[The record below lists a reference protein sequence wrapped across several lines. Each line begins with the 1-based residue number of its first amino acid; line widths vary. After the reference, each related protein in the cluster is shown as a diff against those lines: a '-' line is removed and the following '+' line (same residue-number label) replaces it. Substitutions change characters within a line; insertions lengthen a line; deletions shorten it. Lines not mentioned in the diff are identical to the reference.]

1 MKKIGLIILLLL
13 FIKSGW
19 TQNANL
25 DYKNAIK
32 IYNLTSFEE
41 YNKSKKPDD
50 TSSNNLYYTTTMLQ
64 ILQPTIAFQWKTK
77 KNNFHEIEITS
88 FMLGKL
94 GTKTEI
100 KNESTNIGQTISGND
115 VISTSISARYE
126 YILNLNKSKDRKLVP
141 SLGFGTNPYYRQ
153 NRYLPKISSSFPTSE
168 KYLGVKLFLT
178 PRLSYYL
185 TSKFFI
191 DINIPIC
198 IGEIYYTIDK
208 DENPTLT
215 VKQRT
220 TSSVDFREFPNIF
233 SGRIGIGLKI

>member
-1 MKKIGLIILLLL
+1 MILLLL
-13 FIKSGW
+13 FMKSGW

-41 YNKSKKPDD
+41 YNKSKKPGD
-50 TSSNNLYYTTTMLQ
+50 TSSNNYCYTTTMLK
-64 ILQPTIAFQWKTK
+64 ILQPTIAFQWKNK
-77 KNNFHEIEITS
+77 KNNFHEVELTS

-100 KNESTNIGQTISGND
+100 KNDTSNDRQTISGND
-115 VISTSISARYE
+115 VISTSLSARYE
-126 YILNLNKSKDRKLVP
+126 YILNFNKSKDRKFVP
-141 SLGFGTNPYYRQ
+141 SLGLGINPYYRQ
-153 NRYLPKISSSFPTSE
+153 NKYMPKISTSFPASE
-168 KYLGVKLFLT
+168 QYLGVKIFLT

-185 TSKFFI
+185 TSKLFI

-198 IGEIYYTIDK
+198 FGEIYYTIDK
-208 DENPTLT
+208 YEDPTLT
-215 VKQRT
+215 IEQRT
-220 TSSVDFREFPNIF
+220 TSSVDFREFPKIF